1 MTTTAIERQSRTS
14 LKRFALYGL
23 ILLAFTLVSA
33 VAFVFLTEETVLT
46 EEEAFPEPVILN
58 PEARPDFEFP
68 VAART
73 YDLTLNRFVDRF
85 ARVCMQGKYSDF
97 RLMLSNRRPP
107 ILPPRFESN
116 FNALKKVR
124 ILGIEK
130 LPDLPEI
137 PGPIYLM
144 SAEYELEDFA
154 VRGGERV
161 KQVQVA
167 IAREDGEWRLGPIP
181 GEALDRL
188 RAYRAMQAAASQP
201 ADQPDA
207 GEAEPAPQAPR
218 DEAPRA
224 ASNRPA
230 RINN

>member
-1 MTTTAIERQSRTS
+1 MTATTIDRQSRLS
-14 LKRFALYGL
+14 LRRFALYGL

-46 EEEAFPEPVILN
+46 EEEAFPEPVILDL
-58 PEARPDFEFP
+58 EARPNFEFP

-73 YDLTLNRFVDRF
+73 FDLSLNRFVDRF

-97 RLMLSNRRPP
+97 RLMLSSKRPP

-116 FNALKKVR
+116 FNALKNVR

-167 IAREDGEWRLGPIP
+167 IAREEGEWRLGPIP

-188 RAYRAMQAAASQP
+188 RAYRAMQAASQP
-201 ADQPDA
+201 A
-207 GEAEPAPQAPR
+207 EKPAV
-218 DEAPRA
+218 DETAATPETPPRA
-224 ASNRPA
+224 SSNRPA
-230 RINN
+230 RIGS